1 MRPIKNTIKRL
12 LDRHFLNR
20 INKIDSF
27 REVPKL
33 FRQRGFT
40 QQMFNRYNE
49 MGQFFSI
56 KAPSELYLVLVK
68 DNGVLVAM
76 SSMMEEVGPYDIEY
90 DLNLNSIGIELR
102 DVLNDYIQNQSSE
115 MEDFRGITESNIYI
129 KQKKTMKLNESD
141 LNRLVKRIIKE
152 DNQQRFAYGGEEIR
166 KLDSQLGPDE
176 YVQLSDY
183 SDQLRGD
190 IVKKKDYIIH
200 MLRDAIKDED
210 WGKVGDTILFIK
222 HKM

>member
-1 MRPIKNTIKRL
+1 MRQAKNTIKRF

-20 INKIDSF
+20 INKIDSYI
-27 REVPKL
+27 EVPKV
-33 FRQRGFT
+33 FRQRGFRE
-40 QQMFNRYNE
+40 QMYDRYSE

-56 KAPSELYLVLVK
+56 KSPEELYLVLLK
-68 DNGVLVAM
+68 DNGVVVAM
-76 SSMMEEVGPYDIEY
+76 SSMMEEVDPSDIEY
-90 DLNLNSIGIELR
+90 DLNLNLFDIGLK
-102 DVLNDYIQNQSSE
+102 DVLEDYIQDQSSE
-115 MEDFRGITESNIYI
+115 MKTLKGMTESFI
-129 KQKKTMKLNESD
+129 S
-141 LNRLVKRIIKE
+141 RLVKRIINE
-152 DNQQRFAYGGEEIR
+152 DDQQRFAYGGEEIR

-190 IVKKKDYIIH
+190 IVKKKDYVIH
-200 MLRDAIKDED
+200 MLRGAIKDED

>member
-1 MRPIKNTIKRL
+1 MRPAKNTIKRF

-20 INKIDSF
+20 INKIDSYI
-27 REVPKL
+27 EVPKV
-33 FRQRGFT
+33 FRQRGFRE
-40 QQMFNRYNE
+40 QMYDRYSE

-56 KAPSELYLVLVK
+56 KSPEELYLVLLK
-68 DNGVLVAM
+68 DNGVVVAM
-76 SSMMEEVGPYDIEY
+76 SSMMEEVDPSDIEY
-90 DLNLNSIGIELR
+90 DLNLNLFDIGLK
-102 DVLNDYIQNQSSE
+102 DVLEDYIQDQSSE
-115 MEDFRGITESNIYI
+115 MKTLKGMTESFI
-129 KQKKTMKLNESD
+129 S
-141 LNRLVKRIIKE
+141 RLVKRIINE

-190 IVKKKDYIIH
+190 IVKKKDYVIH
-200 MLRDAIKDED
+200 MLRGAIKDED

>member
-1 MRPIKNTIKRL
+1 MKPVKDTIKRF

-20 INKIDSF
+20 INKIDSYK
-27 REVPKL
+27 EVPKA
-33 FRQRGFT
+33 FRQRGFRE
-40 QQMFNRYNE
+40 QMYDRYSE

-56 KAPSELYLVLVK
+56 KSPEELYLVLLK

-76 SSMMEEVGPYDIEY
+76 SSMMEEVDPSDIEY
-90 DLNLNSIGIELR
+90 DLNLNLLDIGLK
-102 DVLNDYIQNQSSE
+102 DVLEDYIQDRNSE
-115 MEDFRGITESNIYI
+115 MEGIKESYI
-129 KQKKTMKLNESD
+129 S
-141 LNRLVKRIIKE
+141 RLVKRIIKE
-152 DNQQRFAYGGEEIR
+152 DDQQRFAYGGEEIR

-190 IVKKKDYIIH
+190 IVKKKDYVIH

-222 HKM
+222 HRM